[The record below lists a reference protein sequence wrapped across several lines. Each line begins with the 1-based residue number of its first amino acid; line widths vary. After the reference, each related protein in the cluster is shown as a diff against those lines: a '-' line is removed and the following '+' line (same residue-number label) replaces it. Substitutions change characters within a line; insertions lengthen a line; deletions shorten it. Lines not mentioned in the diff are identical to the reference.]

1 MRRDKEATMTPTIAN
16 VWIDTVTRV
25 KYTIDDMMTILRHF
39 FMSNE
44 DDEDYYM
51 GADGCW
57 GSAIIIKWIK
67 LIIFTS
73 VQNEK

>member
-1 MRRDKEATMTPTIAN
+1 MRSDKEATMTPTIAN

-44 DDEDYYM
+44 DD
-51 GADGCW
+51 
-57 GSAIIIKWIK
+57 
-67 LIIFTS
+67 
-73 VQNEK
+73 